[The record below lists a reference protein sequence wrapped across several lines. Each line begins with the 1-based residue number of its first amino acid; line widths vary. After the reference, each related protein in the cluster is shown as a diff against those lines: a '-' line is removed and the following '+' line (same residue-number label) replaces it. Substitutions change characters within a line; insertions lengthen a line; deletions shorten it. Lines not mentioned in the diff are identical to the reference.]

1 MSILVTGAA
10 GFIGSHLCLRLLDH
24 DEQVIGVDNL
34 NDYYDVALKQ
44 ARLSMLE
51 EHKGFDFYHADIS
64 DEASISNIFDRHA
77 SIRKVVHLAA
87 QAGVRYSIEN
97 PMTYVQSNL
106 VGQMVILEQCRR
118 HDKFEHL
125 VYASSSSVYG
135 GNTKL
140 PLSVTDRVDRPI
152 SLYAATKRSDEL
164 MGYCYSHLYELPATG
179 LRFFTVYGP
188 WGRPDMAAYLFTEA
202 ILAGKPIKLFNYGD
216 MKRDFTYID
225 DIVAGVLAA
234 LARTPEA
241 VDGQPPHRLYNLGNN
256 HPESLLRFVEV
267 LEGALGRKSQ
277 REMLPLQL
285 GDVAETYA
293 DIEAAQ
299 RDLCFEPS
307 MPIEEGLPQF
317 VDWFRHYHRV

>member
-10 GFIGSHLCLRLLDH
+10 GFIGSHLCLRLLDRG
-24 DEQVIGVDNL
+24 EQVIGVDNL

-51 EHKGFDFYHADIS
+51 GQKGFDFYRSDIS
-64 DEASISNIFDRHA
+64 DEAAISSIFNKYH

-97 PMTYVQSNL
+97 PMTYVRSNL

-118 HDKFEHL
+118 HDRFEHL

-140 PLSVTDRVDRPI
+140 PLSVSDRVDRPI

-202 ILAGKPIKLFNYGD
+202 ILAGRPIKLFNYGD
-216 MKRDFTYID
+216 MKRDFTYIN
-225 DIVAGVLAA
+225 DIISGILAA
-234 LARTPEA
+234 LARAPEA
-241 VDGQPPHRLYNLGNN
+241 VDGSPPHRLYNLGNN
-256 HPESLLRFVEV
+256 HPETLLRFVEV
-267 LEGALGRKSQ
+267 LEDSLGRKSQ
-277 REMLPLQL
+277 REMLPLQP
-285 GDVAETYA
+285 GDVTETYA

-307 MPIEEGLPQF
+307 TPIEEGLPQF
-317 VDWFRHYHRV
+317 VDWFRDYHHV